1 MAILRLKE
9 IQAMSPEDRTKK
21 LGELRTELSR
31 IKTMI
36 NAGGAIEN
44 PTRGRELRKTVAQIL
59 TIQNE
64 DKLGI
69 RKPAKE
75 QKEKPKKKT
84 ESVEKKSKAKKE
96 TEETVSK

>member
-9 IQAMSPEDRTKK
+9 IQAMSSEDRTKK
-21 LGELRTELSR
+21 LAELRTELSH

-44 PTRGRELRKTVAQIL
+44 PARGRELRKTVAQIL
-59 TIQNE
+59 TTQNE

-75 QKEKPKKKT
+75 PAEKAKKKT
-84 ESVEKKSKAKKE
+84 EPVEKKLNVKKE